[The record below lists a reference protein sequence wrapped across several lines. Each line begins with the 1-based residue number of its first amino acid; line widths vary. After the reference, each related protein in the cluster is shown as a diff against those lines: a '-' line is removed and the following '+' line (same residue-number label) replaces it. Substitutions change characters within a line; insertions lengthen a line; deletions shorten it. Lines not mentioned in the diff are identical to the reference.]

1 LQNAKQE
8 KFTSLLFLAKYLLSL
23 QWERIEVR
31 ENKPVMKDCLGNG
44 GVDRSEPRR
53 SG

>member
-1 LQNAKQE
+1 MSHKIPE
-8 KFTSLLFLAKYLLSL
+8 FREFKRHTTKYLLSL

-31 ENKPVMKDCLGNG
+31 GNKPVMKDCLGNG

-53 SG
+53 SR